1 MKKTIFTTI
10 TNLTYLLYLLFI
22 FCLLF
27 ESCDN
32 NPPTEAI
39 HKEAIHIN
47 ERAIQ
52 FNDQGVV
59 FLNEFFTF
67 GGDSILLD
75 SALYYFNEALRIDE
89 NCLAARHNIKPV
101 LFALEQYD
109 ELLSL
114 WQSDLNLFDEHDYFS
129 QAIAQEEIANVY
141 HVKGDSI
148 SEASYLSMVQANYK
162 LALKHNLNSFTVI
175 GYLDYLTRT
184 EGKEI
189 ALKELEKYKS
199 VLKTANSHDSHAVD
213 SYDAMKDYIENFD
226 EADKDNTFQLHP

>member
-1 MKKTIFTTI
+1 MF
-10 TNLTYLLYLLFI
+10 LFI

-27 ESCDN
+27 ESCSNDQ
-32 NPPTEAI
+32 PKETI
-39 HKEAIHIN
+39 HKEATHID

-52 FNDQGVV
+52 FNDRGLV
-59 FLNEFFTF
+59 FSNEFFTF

-75 SALYYFNEALRIDE
+75 SALYYFKEALRIDE

-114 WQSDLNLFDEHDYFS
+114 LQSDLNRFDEHDYFS
-129 QAIAQEEIANVY
+129 KAITQEAIAAGY
-141 HVKGDSI
+141 HAKGDSI
-148 SEASYLSMVQANYK
+148 SEAFYLSMVKANYK
-162 LALKHNLNSFTVI
+162 LALEHNLNSFTVM

-199 VLKTANSHDSHAVD
+199 VLKNAKSQDSNTVD
-213 SYDAMKDYIENFD
+213 SYDAMKDYIENYD
-226 EADKDNTFQLHP
+226 EADKDNTIQLHL